1 MRKPTKHDYVINGE
15 SLAHAVRGFGCEN
28 NKHTLFPNMFMDHY
42 LQIEYDLHILNLA
55 MSFDATYYKKCAKY
69 ELILLIAMSFD
80 AFLKKYII
88 LNEKE

>member
-1 MRKPTKHDYVINGE
+1 LITLSTENNHKNEKRGVRKPTKHDYVINGE

-55 MSFDATYYKKCAKY
+55 MSFDATYYKKFAK
-69 ELILLIAMSFD
+69 
-80 AFLKKYII
+80 K
-88 LNEKE
+88 

>member
-1 MRKPTKHDYVINGE
+1 MEYPLRMLCVVLVVKTINT
-15 SLAHAVRGFGCEN
+15 RYI
-28 NKHTLFPNMFMDHY
+28 FPNMFMDHY